1 MKPEGEGEEI
11 GEENDQSGEKKCFW
25 IFVAPIRT
33 KLVFFWL
40 PNSSL
45 LFSSLRLTQF
55 PLFVPQIFFLLFY
68 SLGNRECRSNCSFGG
83 VKKGM
88 KERKEKDPVHWL
100 IKKKRSTARVSS
112 YRVTLYERSVC
123 QAFQILL
130 LDILYVRERER
141 EGERVLKRNGLVID
155 SKSSWFLFLFHFSSI
170 GNLNMNWNRIYL
182 ERFVPDNKYNDSNN
196 HYQFTFRKLRV
207 VKRKIKR

>member
-33 KLVFFWL
+33 KLVLFWL
-40 PNSSL
+40 PNSSFLFVL
-45 LFSSLRLTQF
+45 LSFPYSFPKSSSSSSIRWVTVNVDRMSEELFFWRRKKRNERKKGKGSSSLA
-55 PLFVPQIFFLLFY
+55 
-68 SLGNRECRSNCSFGG
+68 N
-83 VKKGM
+83 
-88 KERKEKDPVHWL
+88 KE
-100 IKKKRSTARVSS
+100 KRSTARVSS

-141 EGERVLKRNGLVID
+141 ERERGCLRETGL
-155 SKSSWFLFLFHFSSI
+155 
-170 GNLNMNWNRIYL
+170 
-182 ERFVPDNKYNDSNN
+182 
-196 HYQFTFRKLRV
+196 
-207 VKRKIKR
+207 